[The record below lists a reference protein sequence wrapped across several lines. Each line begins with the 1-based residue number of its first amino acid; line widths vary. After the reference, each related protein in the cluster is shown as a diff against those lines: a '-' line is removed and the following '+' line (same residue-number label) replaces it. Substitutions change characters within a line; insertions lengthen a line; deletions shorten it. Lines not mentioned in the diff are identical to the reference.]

1 MPFFKEHST
10 NSTASVVEELPT
22 PAIRGISV
30 LEFANAKISALSFLF
45 SVADSPVVPTRTIPS
60 VPASA

>member
-1 MPFFKEHST
+1 M
-10 NSTASVVEELPT
+10 ASAVEELPT

-30 LEFANAKISALSFLF
+30 LEFAKEKISARSFLF
-45 SVADSPVVPTRTIPS
+45 NVADSPVVPTRTMPS